1 MLYFTIKPYLERR
14 PFLRIIDFVQTKKGR
29 KRHCIMART
38 SNLFQIVN
46 WYSLCSLLRQVQTK
60 DRDQISPEKNLE
72 NFSARRIEL

>member
-14 PFLRIIDFVQTKKGR
+14 PFLQIIDLVQTKKGR
-29 KRHCIMART
+29 KRHWIITRT

-60 DRDQISPEKNLE
+60 DHEQISPEKNLE
-72 NFSARRIEL
+72 NFSARRIDL